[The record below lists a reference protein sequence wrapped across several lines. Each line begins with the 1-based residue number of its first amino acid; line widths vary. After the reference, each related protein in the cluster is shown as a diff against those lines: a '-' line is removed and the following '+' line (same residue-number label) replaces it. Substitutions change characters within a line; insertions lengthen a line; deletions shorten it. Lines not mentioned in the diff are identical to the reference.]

1 MINEMI
7 YDILCVRLLDAK
19 SNLKTIFDFGN
30 ARYIPTITI

>member
-7 YDILCVRLLDAK
+7 YDMCVRLLDAK